1 MQKSNTKKQHFY
13 KSNTILLFKD
23 FKHNISLKQTELFIS
38 FKVYAFSQAKTVF
51 MSYESGVLKPAG
63 MPVPTGILNFDG
75 GKKNCS
81 NIFQK
86 CCYNGFWISC
96 YQSFLK
102 LLQRFRSIY
111 TIIYSNKAQQQSVAT
126 KRSNLRKN
134 VATFF

>member
-1 MQKSNTKKQHFY
+1 M
-13 KSNTILLFKD
+13 D
-23 FKHNISLKQTELFIS
+23 EVS
-38 FKVYAFSQAKTVF
+38 FAKT
-51 MSYESGVLKPAG
+51 MTGVLKPAG
-63 MPVPTGILNFDG
+63 MPVPTGILNFDA

-111 TIIYSNKAQQQSVAT
+111 TIIYSNKA
-126 KRSNLRKN
+126 
-134 VATFF
+134 